1 MATRS
6 LKETRIVAKSN
17 SGPSQT
23 GPSPFPLLVLVLIIM
38 LIFLVRLRAEE
49 QNVPQPVA
57 MRAALPEAIQ

>member
-6 LKETRIVAKSN
+6 LKEGRVIAKADSR
-17 SGPSQT
+17 PSQT

-38 LIFLVRLRAEE
+38 LIFLVRLRGEE
-49 QNVPQPVA
+49 QNSPQPVA

>member
-6 LKETRIVAKSN
+6 LKEARHAARAESR
-17 SGPSQT
+17 PLQT

-38 LIFLVRLRAEE
+38 VIFLVRLRGEE
-49 QNVPQPVA
+49 QEAANAVA